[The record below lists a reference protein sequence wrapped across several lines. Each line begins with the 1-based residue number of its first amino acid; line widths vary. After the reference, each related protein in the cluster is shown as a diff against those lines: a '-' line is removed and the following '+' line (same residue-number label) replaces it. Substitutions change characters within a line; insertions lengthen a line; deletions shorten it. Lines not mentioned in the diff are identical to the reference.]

1 MAKFKKSKKLKK
13 KLSSKYKEIAKEREQ
28 ELKKE
33 QPKVEKPKIE
43 KEIKQKK
50 KKQQENKEKKI
61 IKYKESVASKLFE
74 KRADFYTRSYK
85 KRVAE
90 GKNEAYDDTISPEDI
105 EAAKSTFLAMTERIV
120 DKQNLSTTDAAESL
134 TRTFLFN
141 ENYLEENAAAN
152 LQKQLKAFGYKVQ
165 KRNIVYE
172 NGQYI
177 IKGGKYD
184 KCIIVMNR
192 DLNYDESIR
201 FEIQDKN
208 GNILPGK
215 DYGEIANEM
224 LEPSQTGLS

>member
-1 MAKFKKSKKLKK
+1 MAKFKKSKILKK

-43 KEIKQKK
+43 KEVKQKK

-120 DKQNLSTTDAAESL
+120 DKQNLSTTDAVENL

-152 LQKQLKAFGYKVQ
+152 VQNQLKSFGYKVQ
-165 KRNIVYE
+165 KRNIKYE
-172 NGQYI
+172 GGQYV

-184 KCIIVMNR
+184 GCTIVMIK
-192 DLNYDESIR
+192 DPNYDDSIR
-201 FEIQDKN
+201 FEIQDEN
-208 GNILPGK
+208 GTPLSGN
-215 DYGEIANEM
+215 DYEK
-224 LEPSQTGLS
+224 